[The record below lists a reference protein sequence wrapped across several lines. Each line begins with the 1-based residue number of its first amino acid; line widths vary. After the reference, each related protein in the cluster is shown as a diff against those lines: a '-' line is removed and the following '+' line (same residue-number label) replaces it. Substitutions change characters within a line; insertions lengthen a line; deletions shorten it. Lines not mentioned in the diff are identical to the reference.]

1 MIYIDDNALLIA
13 GEIAE
18 GLTLRKV
25 AHEVQP
31 LAKVEKENS
40 RDQVTLV
47 CGIRANSKGLSSE
60 VQKLTE
66 AAVKKGMQR
75 LVIVNQSSAKPEF
88 QSLKNGRLK
97 IISADFESQEFSSE
111 FIVSMIVSLISEGQ
125 GCVIRDPASIALYQ
139 MADRVAQSD
148 VGVFI
153 NGPTG
158 TGKEVLSNFLHD
170 QSKRKNEKFLA
181 LNCAAIPDHMLEAML
196 FGHLKGAFTGAASHS
211 KGIFRA
217 ADKGTLLLDEIS
229 EMPLSLQAKLL
240 RMLQE
245 RAVTP
250 VGGTE
255 AIPCD
260 VRVIATSNR
269 DMGLEVREGRFRED
283 LYYRLNV
290 FPLVTLPLA
299 ERKDDIIPL
308 SAHMLLRHSQNHDEL
323 PFLTT
328 AAASQLKKHHWPG
341 NVRELENVIQRA
353 TVLSAGHT
361 IDVPDILINAEPLAA
376 QILPGIKNQLNELRA

>member
-1 MIYIDDNALLIA
+1 LSRVYFKSPGKPSA
-13 GEIAE
+13 GE
-18 GLTLRKV
+18 
-25 AHEVQP
+25 
-31 LAKVEKENS
+31 
-40 RDQVTLV
+40 
-47 CGIRANSKGLSSE
+47 
-60 VQKLTE
+60 
-66 AAVKKGMQR
+66 
-75 LVIVNQSSAKPEF
+75 
-88 QSLKNGRLK
+88 
-97 IISADFESQEFSSE
+97 
-111 FIVSMIVSLISEGQ
+111 Q
-125 GCVIRDPASIALYQ
+125 GCVVEDKASVQLFQVAEK
-139 MADRVAQSD
+139 VAQSD

-158 TGKEVLSNFLHD
+158 TGKEVISNFLHD
-170 QSKRKNEKFLA
+170 RSHRADEKFLA

-255 AIPCD
+255 SIPCD
-260 VRVIATSNR
+260 VRVLATSNR
-269 DMGLEVREGRFRED
+269 DMQIEVREGRFRED

-290 FPLVTLPLA
+290 FPLTTLPLA
-299 ERKDDIIPL
+299 DRKDDIVAL
-308 SAHMLLRHSQNHDEL
+308 SAHMLLRHQKDYGEV
-323 PFLTT
+323 PFLTRRAT
-328 AAASQLKKHHWPG
+328 DCLRSYEWPG

-353 TVLSAGHT
+353 TVLSNNRI
-361 IDVPDILINAEPLAA
+361 IDLDDIY
-376 QILPGIKNQLNELRA
+376 LNSSPSIGKIIPTLETKTPELRA